1 MGQWSSYRKLFS
13 YYESIDSLFAQLENV
28 KQQGT
33 AQGIDMTSTSFTPSD
48 IPSIYPSTDELVKY
62 IENYQAFRDKID
74 SGGSFK
80 KQRLKLSEDKRF
92 LFSFSLASKGLIRVA
107 EYFNEEIAQKYPL
120 MFNSSGKEK
129 DDKTMVAGVVNT
141 DQVKSVRLANG
152 KTKFFIQ
159 LEKEY
164 PLRQQQKGTAKM
176 LEIHPTATLMQTDDG
191 MFYTE
196 PSFYN
201 DFSLVFSSTF
211 KKSYIEMP
219 KKGGSARAV
228 DIYIPFDMV
237 TSQLEKRILPAL
249 PLILATEYLTQAKIK
264 VRLNITRPIVSTDL
278 KGRMVSI
285 IGFPIKDFS
294 DPLDW
299 NKLAILRGIYRSGK
313 VATEINAFINNFN
326 QGNFET
332 TSLTRGRIGRKVD
345 SGGAYAGVSLLYNNE
360 QELQEEFG
368 RYKNWFR
375 QEVQEGR
382 IKSKIVD
389 KPLMITFSTE
399 DLLSEPFN
407 IANFENYPDAIL
419 KIQNK
424 FFEILD
430 SVDIFYNPKEGD
442 VVKRILKRYEDNNLS
457 STSAKNYVQKL
468 IGRMYKDY
476 EPRSGQYAST
486 PEELE
491 KADEKYRMK
500 TTKMAQAF
508 KSLGV

>member
-1 MGQWSSYRKLFS
+1 MGRFSSYRKVFS
-13 YYESIDSLFAQLENV
+13 YYDSIDTLFAQLENV

-33 AQGIDMTSTSFTPSD
+33 AQGIDMTNIRYVPTD
-48 IPSIYPSTDELVKY
+48 IPSIYPETDALNRY
-62 IENYQAFRDKID
+62 IDNYQAFRDKID

-107 EYFNEEIAQKYPL
+107 EYYNEEIAQKYPK
-120 MFNSSGKEK
+120 MFNSIGKEK
-129 DDKTMVAGVVNT
+129 DDETMVAGVVAL
-141 DQVKSVRLANG
+141 DKVESVVLANG
-152 KTKFFIQ
+152 QAKFFIT

-176 LEIHPTATLMQTDDG
+176 LEIHPSATLKQTDEG
-191 MFYTE
+191 MFYTD

-228 DIYIPFDMV
+228 DIYVPYDMMV
-237 TSQLEKRILPAL
+237 SSLERRILPAI
-249 PLILATEYLTQAKIK
+249 PLILATEYLIQAKIK
-264 VRLNITRPIVSTDL
+264 VRLNITRPIVSEDMR
-278 KGRMVSI
+278 GRMVSI

-294 DPLDW
+294 DPIDW
-299 NKLAILRGIYRSGK
+299 NKLAVLRGMGKSGSI
-313 VATEINAFINNFN
+313 ATEINAFINNFN
-326 QGNFET
+326 QGNIQQVAL
-332 TSLTRGRIGRKVD
+332 SRGRVSNMVG
-345 SGGAYAGVSLLYNNE
+345 SEGAYADFLLYNDE
-360 QELQEEFG
+360 KELQEEFG

-375 QEVQEGR
+375 KEVEDGR
-382 IKSKIVD
+382 IKSKLVD
-389 KPLMITFSTE
+389 KPLMVTFSTE
-399 DLLSEPFN
+399 DLLGRSFN
-407 IANFENYPDAIL
+407 IANFEQYPDVIRM
-419 KIQNK
+419 IQNK

-430 SVDIFYNPKEGD
+430 SVDIYYNEKESE
-442 VVKRILKRYEDNNLS
+442 VAKRILKRYEDNNLS
-457 STSAKNYVQKL
+457 STEAKNYVQKL
-468 IGRMYKDY
+468 IGRMYRDY

>member
-1 MGQWSSYRKLFS
+1 MAWDSYRRVFS
-13 YYESIDSLFAQLENV
+13 YYDSIETLFARLEQV
-28 KQQGT
+28 KQEG
-33 AQGIDMTSTSFTPSD
+33 AGKGIDMSAISYTESN
-48 IPSIYPSTDELVKY
+48 IPSIYPYTDELVNY
-62 IENYQAFRDKID
+62 IDNYQAFKDKID

-107 EYFNEEIAQKYPL
+107 EYYNEEIAQKFPK
-120 MFNSSGKEK
+120 MFNTIGQEK
-129 DDKTMVAGVVNT
+129 DDPTMVAGVVAL
-141 DQVKSVRLANG
+141 DKVESVLLANG
-152 KTKFFIQ
+152 ETKFFIQ
-159 LEKEY
+159 IDKEY

-176 LEIHPTATLMQTDDG
+176 LEIHPTATLKQTDEG

-228 DIYIPFDMV
+228 DIYIPFDMINDGV
-237 TSQLEKRILPAL
+237 NRRILPSI
-249 PLILATEYLTQAKIK
+249 PLILATEYLTQAKVK
-264 VRLNITRPIVSTDL
+264 VRINITRPIVSGDL
-278 KGRMVSI
+278 KGGIVSI

-299 NKLAILRGIYRSGK
+299 NKMAILRGMKRSG
-313 VATEINAFINNFN
+313 AITTEINAFINNYN
-326 QGNFET
+326 QDN
-332 TSLTRGRIGRKVD
+332 IKVD
-345 SGGAYAGVSLLYNNE
+345 SVRGRTTQSIDDRGAYAGYLLYDNE
-360 QELQEEFG
+360 RNLQEEFG

-375 QEVQEGR
+375 KEVEDGR
-382 IKSKIVD
+382 IKSKLVD

-399 DLLSEPFN
+399 DLLREPFDIQN
-407 IANFENYPDAIL
+407 FDQYPTAIA

-430 SVDIFYNPKEGD
+430 SVDIYYNEKESE
-442 VVKRILKRYEDNNLS
+442 VAKRILKRYEDNNLS
-457 STSAKNYVQKL
+457 STDAKNYIQKL
-468 IGRMYKDY
+468 IGRMYRDY

>member
-1 MGQWSSYRKLFS
+1 MGRFSSYRKVFS
-13 YYESIDSLFAQLENV
+13 YYDSIDTLFAQLENV

-33 AQGIDMTSTSFTPSD
+33 AKGINMTAISYVPTD
-48 IPSIYPSTDELVKY
+48 VPSIYPQTDALTRY
-62 IENYQAFRDKID
+62 IDNYQAFRDKID

-107 EYFNEEIAQKYPL
+107 EYYNEEIAQKYPK
-120 MFNSSGKEK
+120 MFNSIGKEK
-129 DDKTMVAGVVNT
+129 DDETMVAGVVSL
-141 DQVKSVRLANG
+141 DKVESVVLANG
-152 KTKFFIQ
+152 QAKFFIT

-176 LEIHPTATLMQTDDG
+176 LEIHPSATLKQTDEG
-191 MFYTE
+191 MFYTD

-228 DIYIPFDMV
+228 DIYIPYDMMV
-237 TSQLEKRILPAL
+237 SSLENRILPAI

-264 VRLNITRPIVSTDL
+264 VRLNITRPIVSEDMR
-278 KGRMVSI
+278 GRMVSI

-294 DPLDW
+294 DPIDW
-299 NKLAILRGIYRSGK
+299 NKLAVLRGMSRSGSI
-313 VATEINAFINNFN
+313 ATEINAFINNFN
-326 QGNFET
+326 QGNIEQT
-332 TSLTRGRIGRKVD
+332 TLSRGRVEN
-345 SGGAYAGVSLLYNNE
+345 SVNSNGAYADFLLYNDE
-360 QELQEEFG
+360 KELQEEFG

-375 QEVQEGR
+375 KEVQEGR
-382 IKSKIVD
+382 IKSKLVD
-389 KPLMITFSTE
+389 KPLMVTFSTE
-399 DLLSEPFN
+399 DLLGRSFN
-407 IANFENYPDAIL
+407 IANFEQYPDVIRM
-419 KIQNK
+419 IQNK

-430 SVDIFYNPKEGD
+430 SVDIYYNEKESE
-442 VVKRILKRYEDNNLS
+442 VAKRILKRYEDNNLS
-457 STSAKNYVQKL
+457 STEAKNYVQKL
-468 IGRMYKDY
+468 IGRMYRDY

>member
-1 MGQWSSYRKLFS
+1 MAWDSYRRVFS
-13 YYESIDSLFAQLENV
+13 YYDSVESLFARLEQV
-28 KQQGT
+28 KQEG
-33 AQGIDMTSTSFTPSD
+33 AGRGIDMSAISYTESS
-48 IPSIYPSTDELVKY
+48 IPSIYPNTDELVNY
-62 IENYQAFRDKID
+62 IDNYQAFKDKID

-107 EYFNEEIAQKYPL
+107 EYYNEEIAQKFPK
-120 MFNSSGKEK
+120 MFNTIGQEK
-129 DDKTMVAGVVNT
+129 DDPTMVAGVVAL
-141 DQVKSVRLANG
+141 DKVESVLLANG
-152 KTKFFIQ
+152 ETKFFIQ
-159 LEKEY
+159 IDKEY

-176 LEIHPTATLMQTDDG
+176 LEIHPTATLKQTDEG
-191 MFYTE
+191 MFYTD

-228 DIYIPFDMV
+228 DIYIPFDMINGDM
-237 TSQLEKRILPAL
+237 QRRILPSL

-264 VRLNITRPIVSTDL
+264 VRINITRPIISGDL
-278 KGRMVSI
+278 KGGIVSI

-299 NKLAILRGIYRSGK
+299 NKMAILRGIKRSG
-313 VATEINAFINNFN
+313 AITTEINAFINNYN
-326 QGNFET
+326 QGNIEVDRVG
-332 TSLTRGRIGRKVD
+332 RGSRQYID
-345 SGGAYAGVSLLYNNE
+345 SGGAYASFLLYDNE
-360 QELQEEFG
+360 KYLQEEFG

-375 QEVQEGR
+375 KEVEDGK
-382 IKSKIVD
+382 IKSKVVD
-389 KPLMITFSTE
+389 KPLMITFSTQ
-399 DLLSEPFN
+399 DLLREGFN
-407 IANFENYPDAIL
+407 IANPSAYPIAVR
-419 KIQNK
+419 KIQDK

-430 SVDIFYNPKEGD
+430 SVDIYYNEKESE
-442 VVKRILKRYEDNNLS
+442 VAKRILKRYEDNNLS
-457 STSAKNYVQKL
+457 STDAKNYIQKL
-468 IGRMYKDY
+468 IGRMYRDY

-486 PEELE
+486 PEEIE
-491 KADEKYRMK
+491 KADEKYRTK

>member
-1 MGQWSSYRKLFS
+1 
-13 YYESIDSLFAQLENV
+13 
-28 KQQGT
+28 
-33 AQGIDMTSTSFTPSD
+33 
-48 IPSIYPSTDELVKY
+48 
-62 IENYQAFRDKID
+62 
-74 SGGSFK
+74 
-80 KQRLKLSEDKRF
+80 
-92 LFSFSLASKGLIRVA
+92 
-107 EYFNEEIAQKYPL
+107 
-120 MFNSSGKEK
+120 
-129 DDKTMVAGVVNT
+129 
-141 DQVKSVRLANG
+141 
-152 KTKFFIQ
+152 
-159 LEKEY
+159 
-164 PLRQQQKGTAKM
+164 
-176 LEIHPTATLMQTDDG
+176 
-191 MFYTE
+191 
-196 PSFYN
+196 
-201 DFSLVFSSTF
+201 
-211 KKSYIEMP
+211 MP

-228 DIYIPFDMV
+228 DIYVPFDMV
-237 TSQLEKRILPAL
+237 TSMLEKRILPAL

-278 KGRMVSI
+278 KGSMVSI

-299 NKLAILRGIYRSGK
+299 NKLAILRGISRSGK

-332 TSLTRGRIGRKVD
+332 ETLSRGRVNRKVD
-345 SGGAYAGVSLLYNNE
+345 SSGAYAGISLLYDNE
-360 QELQEEFG
+360 KELQEEFG

-382 IKSKIVD
+382 IKSKLVD

-399 DLLSEPFN
+399 DLLNQPFD
-407 IANFENYPDAIL
+407 IANFENYPNAIE

-442 VVKRILKRYEDNNLS
+442 VAKRILKRYEDNNLS
-457 STSAKNYVQKL
+457 STLAKNYVQKL

-476 EPRSGQYAST
+476 EPRSGEYAST

>member
-1 MGQWSSYRKLFS
+1 MGYYSSYRKVFS
-13 YYESIDSLFAQLENV
+13 YYDSIETLFAQLENV

-33 AQGIDMTSTSFTPSD
+33 GQGIDMNGISYTSNS
-48 IPSIYPSTDELVKY
+48 IPSIYPQTDSLNRY
-62 IENYQAFRDKID
+62 IDNYQAFRDKID

-107 EYFNEEIAQKYPL
+107 EYYNEEIAKKYPK
-120 MFNSSGKEK
+120 MFNSIGKEK
-129 DDKTMVAGVVNT
+129 DDETMVAGVVSL
-141 DQVKSVRLANG
+141 DKVESVVLANG
-152 KTKFFIQ
+152 QTKFFIQ

-176 LEIHPTATLMQTDDG
+176 LEIHPSATLKQTDDG

-228 DIYIPFDMV
+228 DIYIPFDMMV
-237 TSQLEKRILPAL
+237 SSLESRILPAL

-264 VRLNITRPIVSTDL
+264 VRINITRPIVSSDL

-299 NKLAILRGIYRSGK
+299 NKIAILRGISRSGS
-313 VATEINAFINNFN
+313 VVTEINAFINNFN
-326 QGNFET
+326 QGNINTEML
-332 TSLTRGRIGRKVD
+332 SRGRVKRSVD
-345 SGGAYAGVSLLYNNE
+345 SEGAYASFLLYNNE
-360 QELQEEFG
+360 KELQEEFG

-375 QEVQEGR
+375 TEVQQGR
-382 IKSKIVD
+382 IKSKLVD

-399 DLLSEPFN
+399 DLLGKPFN
-407 IANFENYPDAIL
+407 IANFENYPDTIRG
-419 KIQNK
+419 IQNK

-430 SVDIFYNPKEGD
+430 SVDIYYNEKESE
-442 VVKRILKRYEDNNLS
+442 VAKRILKRYEDNNLS
-457 STSAKNYVQKL
+457 STEAKNYIQKL
-468 IGRMYKDY
+468 IGRMYRDY
-476 EPRSGQYAST
+476 EPRSGAYAST

>member
-1 MGQWSSYRKLFS
+1 MGRWSSYRKLFS
-13 YYESIDSLFAQLENV
+13 YYESIDALFAQLENV

-33 AQGIDMTSTSFTPSD
+33 AQGIDMTSNRYIQSD
-48 IPSIYPSTDELVKY
+48 IPSIYPETDKLVEY
-62 IENYQAFRDKID
+62 IDNYQAFRDKID

-107 EYFNEEIAQKYPL
+107 EYFNEEIAQKFPL

-129 DDKTMVAGVVNT
+129 DDKTMVAGVVNIE
-141 DQVKSVRLANG
+141 QVQSIKLANG
-152 KTKFFIQ
+152 QNKFFIQ

-176 LEIHPTATLMQTDDG
+176 LEIHPTATLMQTGDG
-191 MFYTE
+191 MLYTE

-219 KKGGSARAV
+219 KRGGSARAV

-237 TSQLEKRILPAL
+237 TSELGRRILPAL

-264 VRLNITRPIVSTDL
+264 VRLNITRPIVARDA
-278 KGRMVSI
+278 KGAMVSI

-299 NKLAILRGIYRSGK
+299 NKLAILRGISKSGK
-313 VATEINAFINNFN
+313 VATEVNAFINNFN
-326 QGNFET
+326 QGNIVIDT
-332 TSLTRGRIGRKVD
+332 LSRGKVTRRINND
-345 SGGAYAGVSLLYNNE
+345 GAYAGVSLLYDDE
-360 QELQEEFG
+360 KELQEEFG

-375 QEVQEGR
+375 KEVQEGR
-382 IKSKIVD
+382 IKSKLVD

-399 DLLSEPFN
+399 DLLGQPFD

-442 VVKRILKRYEDNNLS
+442 VAKRILKRFEDNNLS
-457 STSAKNYVQKL
+457 STLAKNYVQKL

-476 EPRSGQYAST
+476 EPRSGEYAST